1 MRMNRGLV
9 FWGIALVTAGLV
21 ALAIQTGVIPE
32 ETARQA
38 WRLWPVVL
46 IVAGI
51 AVIAGRTPFAMLASV
66 VAGLVVGG
74 LVGTLV
80 AGWPDGLSI
89 GCGGELEDGLVTS
102 GDFTAE
108 AADVELNLDCG
119 ELTVAMGDG
128 DGWTVDARHAPDAE
142 PTLDSDADSLHLE
155 SEAGTSFLGF
165 GDARQAWD
173 VTLPSDVE
181 LAVQI
186 AANAASSRLDLA
198 GGLLSTLAIDAN
210 AGEVIVELGGASVE
224 QLTVEANAGS
234 IGVTVDEST
243 TADAS
248 VQINAGSLELC
259 VPDGAS
265 VAITINDDNVTFS
278 HDLDESG
285 LTQDGDTWRSDDGPA
300 DIAMDIQGNAAS
312 LSYNPD
318 GGCS

>member
-1 MRMNRGLV
+1 MRMNRGLA

-21 ALAIQTGVIPE
+21 ALAIQAGFIAE

-38 WRLWPVVL
+38 WRLWPLVL

-89 GCGGELEDGLVTS
+89 GCGGETD
-102 GDFTAE
+102 DRITAE
-108 AADVELNLDCG
+108 GEFSGTAGVELDIDCG
-119 ELTVAMGDG
+119 ELDVAMGDG
-128 DGWTVDARHAPDAE
+128 SAWHVDARHASGAE
-142 PTLDSDADSLHLE
+142 PDLESGADSLRVE
-155 SEAGTSFLGF
+155 AEAGTSFLGF

-181 LAVQI
+181 LALDVS
-186 AANAASSRLDLA
+186 ANAASSRLDLA
-198 GGLLSTLAIDAN
+198 GAVLSTMAVNAN
-210 AGEVIVELGGASVE
+210 AGEVMIDLGGASVE
-224 QLTVEANAGS
+224 EMTVEANAGS
-234 IGVTVDEST
+234 LGVTVDDST
-243 TADAS
+243 VANAS
-248 VQINAGSLELC
+248 VQMNAGSLELC

-265 VAITINDDNVTFS
+265 VAITVNDDNVTFS

-285 LTQDGDTWRSDDGPA
+285 LTQDGDSWRTDDGPTDVEF
-300 DIAMDIQGNAAS
+300 DIEGNAAS